1 MNFRELHDRLVVHLR
16 RLVGGGE
23 MTERGLARLSG
34 ISQPHLHNVLKG
46 KRLFSTEAADE
57 VLRQMHLDIF
67 DLIGEQDLVHRPRP
81 Q

>member
-23 MTERGLARLSG
+23 LTERGLARVSG

-67 DLIGEQDLVHRPRP
+67 DLIGEQDLVNRSPP

>member
-1 MNFRELHDRLVVHLR
+1 MNYRELHDRLVVHLR

-23 MTERGLARLSG
+23 LTERGLARISG

-57 VLRQMHLDIF
+57 VLRRMHLDIF
-67 DLIGEQDLVHRPRP
+67 DLIGDEDLVERQRRR
-81 Q
+81 

>member
-16 RLVGGGE
+16 KVVGGGE
-23 MTERGLARLSG
+23 MTERGLARISG

-57 VLRQMHLDIF
+57 ILRRMHLDIF
-67 DLIGEQDLVHRPRP
+67 DLIGDEDLVERNRQP
-81 Q
+81 

>member
-1 MNFRELHDRLVVHLR
+1 MNFRELHDRLTAHLR
-16 RLVGGGE
+16 RIVGGGQL
-23 MTERGLARLSG
+23 TERGLARLSG

-57 VLRQMHLDIF
+57 ILRRMDLDIF
-67 DLIGEQDLVHRPRP
+67 DLIGEEDLVERRRR

>member
-23 MTERGLARLSG
+23 LTERGLARVSG

-67 DLIGEQDLVHRPRP
+67 DLIGEQDQVNRSPP

>member
-16 RLVGGGE
+16 KVVGGGE
-23 MTERGLARLSG
+23 MTERGLARISG

-57 VLRQMHLDIF
+57 ILRRMHLDIF
-67 DLIGEQDLVHRPRP
+67 DLIGDEDLVERTRQH
-81 Q
+81 

>member
-1 MNFRELHDRLVVHLR
+1 MNFRDLHDRLVVHLR

-23 MTERGLARLSG
+23 MTERGLARVSG

-57 VLRQMHLDIF
+57 ILRRMHLDIF
-67 DLIGEQDLVHRPRP
+67 DLIGDEDLVGRNR
-81 Q
+81 QR